1 MVRTLALE
9 VILDMSQ
16 SIGTASDRVMEALVA
31 GLELEFGRGAGEALA
46 PRILEAEEADFR
58 WDARLEERWLGTYE
72 SFDDEDVEL
81 DRVAC
86 LGRIDGKWFCATML
100 VDGDGQAHGMVGCRT
115 FGSPVRARDAMLHAN

>member
-1 MVRTLALE
+1 
-9 VILDMSQ
+9 MSMYQ

-46 PRILEAEEADFR
+46 HRFLEAEEADFR

-81 DRVAC
+81 DRITC
-86 LGRIDGKWFCATML
+86 LGRLDGKWFCATML
-100 VDGDGQAHGMVGCRT
+100 VDGDGGAHGMVECRT
-115 FGSPVRARDAMLHAN
+115 FASLAKARDAMLDAH